1 MAHDIYDWMCLDE
14 LAATAYYANDM
25 MSGLEASNKLLEEKK
40 FPKEH
45 EERIV
50 GNFQQ
55 YAQWLT
61 KQEEARMAM
70 EQERLKREAEEK
82 LKRSKK
88 PEPRRKKAKSR

>member
-1 MAHDIYDWMCLDE
+1 MCLDE

-25 MSGLEASNKLLEEKK
+25 MSGLEASNKLLEDKK

-70 EQERLKREAEEK
+70 EQERLKIEAEEK